1 MTSLEIFFLL
11 QTIEDSKLYESQP
24 NSTTSLSLSL
34 LIIDTLEKDNLTKTT
49 KAFIII
55 SSD

>member
-1 MTSLEIFFLL
+1 MTSLKFLFLL
-11 QTIEDSKLYESQP
+11 QTIEDSKLDESQP
-24 NSTTSLSLSL
+24 NITTSLSLSL
-34 LIIDTLEKDNLTKTT
+34 LIMDTLEKDNSTKTT